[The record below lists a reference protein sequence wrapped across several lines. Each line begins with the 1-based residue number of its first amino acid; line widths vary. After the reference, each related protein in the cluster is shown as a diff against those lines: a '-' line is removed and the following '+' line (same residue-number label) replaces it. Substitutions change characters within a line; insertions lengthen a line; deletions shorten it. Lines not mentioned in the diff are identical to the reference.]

1 MNFIRLLSAF
11 APFIVFGLLAG
22 HTIDSVKIAIVAA
35 FLLTIILGYSELR
48 QGFIL
53 SWGTLIFFTFL
64 IITVVLMTN
73 MWVLQMM
80 NVLVYVTLAA
90 ITWIG
95 IIAGRPFVMQYARQE
110 VDESRWQDPNFL
122 RVVRDMTLFWGIAFL
137 LDTGVA
143 IYQLSDKNVI
153 FKIATY
159 LIMLIAIVF
168 TMYYPN
174 WVRSRSRAKEGAT
187 EA

>member
-1 MNFIRLLSAF
+1 MNFIKLLSAF

-22 HTIDSVKIAIVAA
+22 HTLDSVKIAIVAA
-35 FLLTIILGYSELR
+35 FLLTIILNYKELR

-64 IITVVLMTN
+64 MIAVVLMTN

-80 NVLVYVTLAA
+80 NVLVYITLAA

-95 IIAGRPFVMQYARQE
+95 IVTGRPFVMQYARQE
-110 VDESRWQDPNFL
+110 VDESRWQDPIFL
-122 RVVRDMTLFWGIAFL
+122 RVVRDMAVFWGIAFL

-143 IYQLSDKNVI
+143 IYQLGDKNVI

-159 LIMLIAIVF
+159 LIMVIAIVF
-168 TMYYPN
+168 TLYYPN
-174 WVRSRSRAKEGAT
+174 WVRSRSRARDGSIDA
-187 EA
+187 